1 MLQHRIKLTALVL
14 ALTSVAACAVDD
26 EPSDEDQVFLE
37 VTSALQPGVPV
48 SGLAGGR
55 GAELRFEV
63 VVPAGARDLVVHTS
77 GGSGN
82 ADLYLRFAEP
92 PTPWRRDQASRQ
104 VGNEERLTVAA
115 PVAGTYHLMVKGSPT
130 FTGVTLLATLTTP
143 SLPDAGAPDAG
154 AADAAPGALDCRNP
168 ATWPADWTA
177 YEDEVLALINQQRA
191 AGATCGT
198 TVKPPVG
205 PLVMNAEL
213 REAVRCH
220 SLDMGTRAYFSHVTP
235 EGVDPWQRIA
245 QAGYTA
251 SPTGENIAAGYG
263 TPAAAVQGWVASE
276 GHCNN
281 LMAAG
286 SNETGIGYAFVTGS
300 PYRAY
305 WTQAFGRR
313 R

>member
-63 VVPAGARDLVVHTS
+63 VVPAGARDLVVRTS

-177 YEDEVLALINQQRA
+177 YEDQVLALINQQRA

>member
-55 GAELRFEV
+55 GAELRFAV
-63 VVPAGARDLVVHTS
+63 VVPAGARDLVVRTS

-177 YEDEVLALINQQRA
+177 YEDQVLALINQQRA

-263 TPAAAVQGWVASE
+263 TPAAAVQGWVTSE